1 MTFHPLTL
9 SDREAMQ
16 AVTLPSG
23 RRNCN
28 YNFANLVGW
37 QFWYNT
43 EVCVLENAVVL
54 RYSFDCQ
61 RAYMVCTSDDISLE
75 LIEALLDDSNGDL
88 TLIGLED
95 SQVAQLSIVSSAL
108 PLGSAKNFQL
118 SITTESVRNQY
129 DYIYRRTDLAT
140 LHGRHLNAKRNH
152 IHRFRAAHPDFEYR
166 PLTPEFFDE
175 CRRLTAIWQEDKAA
189 IKREQSD
196 ACIDSAE
203 REQARTK
210 FNNNDN
216 ENGNETIDA
225 EHRVMETIFS
235 NWDALGMIGGSIFVD
250 GRMVAFTYGS
260 AVTTDTLDVCVEKAD
275 RHVEGAFAIINQQFA
290 EHLPE
295 QYVYLNREE
304 DMGIPG
310 LRQAKLSYH
319 PEILLTY
326 NVVKVIGNRLW
337 VIERMT
343 SDDAPLTVDWMVRQ
357 YGFDRAEV
365 VSWVQDLHFNWPLS
379 VKALDENGNVIGLL
393 NMSDYRIEEETPQIM
408 NEKPELIKS
417 LNSQRYIAVFS
428 FIVAEKYR
436 GTRLNYDMLMSIMPE
451 LKNKFDFIFIPV
463 LHHLK
468 THQYWQRWG
477 AKEFYRD
484 EDCVYYKL
492 DI

>member
-1 MTFHPLTL
+1 
-9 SDREAMQ
+9 MQ
-16 AVTLPSG
+16 AVTLHSG

-28 YNFANLVGW
+28 YTFANLVGW
-37 QFWYNT
+37 KFLFDT
-43 EVCVLENAVVL
+43 EVCVLERAVVL
-54 RYSFDCQ
+54 RYTFDGR
-61 RAYMVCTSDDISLE
+61 RAYMVCTSEALSLE
-75 LIEALLDDSNGDL
+75 LIEALFDDSNGDL

-95 SQVAQLSIVSSAL
+95 SQVVQLSTLFATPHSQRENS
-108 PLGSAKNFQL
+108 QL
-118 SITTESVRNQY
+118 STNIKPVRDQY

-140 LHGRHLNAKRNH
+140 LHGRHLDAKRNH
-152 IHRFRAAHPDFEYR
+152 IHRFRAEHPDFEYH

-175 CRRLTAIWQEDKAA
+175 CRRLTEIWQEEKN
-189 IKREQSD
+189 Q
-196 ACIDSAE
+196 
-203 REQARTK
+203 
-210 FNNNDN
+210 NDN
-216 ENGNETIDA
+216 ENENRNETINA

-235 NWDALGMIGGSIFVD
+235 NWDTLGMIGGSIFVD
-250 GRMVAFTYGS
+250 GRMVAFTYG
-260 AVTTDTLDVCVEKAD
+260 ATVTTDTFDVCVEKAD

-295 QYVYLNREE
+295 QYIYLNREE

-326 NVVKVIGNRLW
+326 NMVKVIANRLW

-343 SDDAPLTVDWMVRQ
+343 PDDAPLTVDWMVRQ

-365 VSWVQDLHFNWPLS
+365 ESWVQDLHFNWPLS
-379 VKALDENGNVIGLL
+379 VKALDENGDIVGLL
-393 NMSDYRIEEETPQIM
+393 NMSDYRIEEETPQIL
-408 NEKPELIKS
+408 KDQQELIKS
-417 LNSQRYIAVFS
+417 LNAQRYIAVFS

-451 LKNKFDFIFIPV
+451 LKANYDFIFIPV
-463 LHHLK
+463 LYRLK

-484 EDCVYYKL
+484 EDCVCYKL